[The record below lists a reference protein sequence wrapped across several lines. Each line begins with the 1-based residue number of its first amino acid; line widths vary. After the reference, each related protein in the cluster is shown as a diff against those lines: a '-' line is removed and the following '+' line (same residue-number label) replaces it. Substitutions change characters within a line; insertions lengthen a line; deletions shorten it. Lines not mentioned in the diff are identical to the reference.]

1 MQNRVEICG
10 LNERELPKLSPQEQK
25 ELLLRV
31 QNGSEEARQTFIFS
45 NIRLVLSIVRRYAG
59 RASMDDLF
67 QVGCVGLVKAV
78 DHFDAA
84 FSVKFSTYAV
94 PMIIGE
100 IRRFLREGNS
110 MRVSRG
116 IRDMAY
122 RVMQARQQI
131 EASGQ
136 RVASLE
142 EIAALLQISVRDVVY
157 AMDAISD
164 PVSLFEPVGS
174 DGEDCFCVMDQI
186 CDKHNHD
193 EVWLEHISLEQALCC
208 LSERE
213 RMILTK
219 RYYEGKTQTEVS
231 GEIGISQAQV
241 SRLEKSAIA
250 VMKSFYEES
259 IVPCS

>member
-1 MQNRVEICG
+1 
-10 LNERELPKLSPQEQK
+10 
-25 ELLLRV
+25 
-31 QNGSEEARQTFIFS
+31 
-45 NIRLVLSIVRRYAG
+45 
-59 RASMDDLF
+59 
-67 QVGCVGLVKAV
+67 
-78 DHFDAA
+78 
-84 FSVKFSTYAV
+84 
-94 PMIIGE
+94 
-100 IRRFLREGNS
+100 
-110 MRVSRG
+110 
-116 IRDMAY
+116 
-122 RVMQARQQI
+122 
-131 EASGQ
+131 
-136 RVASLE
+136 
-142 EIAALLQISVRDVVY
+142 
-157 AMDAISD
+157 MDAISD